1 MNQNLTELT
10 NNEDFWNELEVQE
23 SKRKSTNRKI
33 SSSKQDQD
41 FFNMVSS
48 LNVEPML
55 EGKIV
60 NAIYNG
66 LKNGYHM
73 FSYPGM
79 KDNIYIE
86 SRPIENKY
94 LKNANPGEN
103 LDVLISN
110 IDKVSFFVRGSI
122 SQLYESQAHDELI
135 NLDDA
140 VVTIDVKSMNPAG
153 YDVDVFYHGV
163 TLSGFMPNTLAGINK
178 LHDPES
184 IVGHKLTAMVE
195 NYSEQEGTYIVSR
208 RKYLQTLIPS
218 AMDELIEG
226 SLYEGHVTGTTPFGV
241 FVEFNECLTGM
252 IHKAN
257 IVESH
262 RDIIEEIK
270 PGTRIEFYVKEIV
283 KKKII
288 LTQIMRESIW
298 DSIKV
303 GDVIRGKVKD
313 SKNFGTLVFLDE
325 DTMGL
330 IHTSELEKINKKFT
344 QGQEVNVKVL
354 AIDKQNRKIFLTA

>member
-1 MNQNLTELT
+1 MNQNL
-10 NNEDFWNELEVQE
+10 NSNEDFWNELEIQE
-23 SKRKSTNRKI
+23 SKRKNKNRKI
-33 SSSKQDQD
+33 SSSKSDQE
-41 FFNMVSS
+41 FFNMVNS
-48 LNVEPML
+48 LKIEPML

-60 NAIYNG
+60 NAQYTG
-66 LKNGYHM
+66 LKNGYHI

-79 KDNIYIE
+79 KDDIYVE

-94 LKNANPGEN
+94 LKNANFGES
-103 LDVLISN
+103 LDVLISS
-110 IDKVSFFVRGSI
+110 IDDVSFFVKGSI

-140 VVTIDVKSMNPAG
+140 IVEIDVKSVNPAG
-153 YDVDVFYHGV
+153 YDVDVFYNGI

-184 IVGHKLTAMVE
+184 IVGQKIMAMVE

-218 AMDELIEG
+218 AMEELVEG
-226 SLYEGHVTGTTPFGV
+226 SLYRGHVTGTTPFGV

-257 IVESH
+257 IVETH
-262 RDIIEEIK
+262 REKLSEIA
-270 PGTRIEFYVKEIV
+270 PGTIIEFYLKEVVKN
-283 KKKII
+283 KII
-288 LTQIMRESIW
+288 LTQIMRESLW
-298 DSIKV
+298 DNIRV
-303 GDVIRGKVKD
+303 GEVLKGKVKD
-313 SKNFGTLVFLDE
+313 TKNFGTLVFLDE

-344 QGQEVNVKVL
+344 QGQEVNVKIL
-354 AIDKQNRKIFLTA
+354 AIDRQNRKIFLTA